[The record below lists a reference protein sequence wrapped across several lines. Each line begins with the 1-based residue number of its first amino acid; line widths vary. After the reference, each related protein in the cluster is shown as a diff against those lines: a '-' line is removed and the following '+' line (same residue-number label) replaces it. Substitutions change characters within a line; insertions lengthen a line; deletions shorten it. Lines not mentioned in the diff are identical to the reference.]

1 MRKLQQEMII
11 AAALVWLI
19 PAVGV
24 AADEA
29 GSARAT
35 AANAK
40 KDAQYSCPDN
50 HPTEKVAAEWAA
62 ADWDKNRLACAA
74 DAWAVLSDAKPQDRA
89 LAVRA
94 LLATA
99 TYLALVNGFRDEDL
113 YAVHLVE
120 YVARIKKATVAG
132 ERLDARVASMAA
144 GDPEAMAARGLYR
157 LQAGHIGETKDVLKA
172 SKAAL
177 GLLEQAVK
185 TSPGAAN
192 GDAILELAKLY
203 YTLPEFLGGDPD
215 RTSQLLA
222 DGLRVTPSNV
232 GLVRYA
238 AYVDAQNHRLDEA
251 KEQLSDLL
259 GLQPAPGGT
268 QRFADELKAGTELA
282 TRLGFTD
289 LAGQL
294 AGKRSAMFAQNAKL
308 LRRLPSASNLHGGVN
323 PITGKDY

>member
-1 MRKLQQEMII
+1 MRKLQQGMII
-11 AAALVWLI
+11 AAALVCLT
-19 PAVGV
+19 PAISV
-24 AADEA
+24 AADES

-50 HPTEKVAAEWAA
+50 HPTEKVASEWAA

-74 DAWAVLSDAKPQDRA
+74 DAWAALSDAKPQDRA

-99 TYLALVNGFRDEDL
+99 NYLALVNGFRDEDL

-120 YVARIKKATVAG
+120 YVSRIKKATVAG

-203 YTLPEFLGGDPD
+203 YTLPEFLGGDPE

-222 DGLRVTPSNV
+222 DGLKVTPSNV

-238 AYVDAQNHRLDEA
+238 AYVDAQNHRSDEA
-251 KEQLSDLL
+251 KAQLSELL
-259 GLQPAPGGT
+259 ELQPAPGGT

-308 LRRLPSASNLHGGVN
+308 LRRLPSASNLHGGVD